1 MLKKICLITLFCLCA
16 SNGFAKV
23 GIFPQSLYFDAN
35 SKQKSQTVT
44 VINETPLP
52 QAYQISVKDYEP
64 DGKGQMK
71 KVEKTANSAK
81 DFIMFSPKRFT
92 LPPKKTQN
100 VRVAIRKTSE
110 AKDGEYSSFLHVSEI
125 ENNFGKKQEA
135 PKDQEGV
142 SFNIKMY
149 MATAIPVTIAK
160 GDLVAQTDVLGYKQ
174 KGNMFEVELQRKGTK
189 SSRVNVVLLDAD
201 KKEIGRANGVVI
213 KKPDGKRT
221 IGVKLKE
228 TETENKPTFLK
239 LEDAI
244 TNKEIVANF
253 NLNGASTVGEAV
265 KKCYVYN
272 GSTAGCKI
280 TAPSITGISGFSPVG
295 WNTNQN
301 ATSSSINVSTNINI
315 SERKREISTL
325 KVLGFYNEEVDSY
338 ITRENYF
345 ITIIGIA
352 LGIFLGGYISHF
364 VIKTCEPHD
373 LLFLKQIKTSSY
385 IISAIIASLF
395 TMIVSFITHHS
406 LKKIDMIES
415 LKNNE

>member
-44 VINETPLP
+44 VINETLLP

-71 KVEKTANSAK
+71 EVEKTANSAK

-174 KGNMFEVELQRKGTK
+174 KGNTFEVELQRKGTK

-244 TNKEIVANF
+244 TNKEISRQK
-253 NLNGASTVGEAV
+253 L
-265 KKCYVYN
+265 
-272 GSTAGCKI
+272 
-280 TAPSITGISGFSPVG
+280 
-295 WNTNQN
+295 
-301 ATSSSINVSTNINI
+301 
-315 SERKREISTL
+315 
-325 KVLGFYNEEVDSY
+325 
-338 ITRENYF
+338 
-345 ITIIGIA
+345 
-352 LGIFLGGYISHF
+352 
-364 VIKTCEPHD
+364 
-373 LLFLKQIKTSSY
+373 
-385 IISAIIASLF
+385 SL
-395 TMIVSFITHHS
+395 
-406 LKKIDMIES
+406 
-415 LKNNE
+415 